1 MYTPVLIIGSGIA
14 GLSVAHNLKK
24 SNIKST
30 IITKAE
36 SYLKSNSIIAP
47 ANMRVFENYEEG
59 IKLYMNQCNGNEEM
73 IKSIYYNQKYLIETL
88 ENLGIKTKKTPIGI
102 IPESNGTKGGHQ
114 IMKALGENIENIMTS
129 TVLLDIKINSAHVEC
144 LVYNKEKG
152 FLKINCSV
160 LVFSVGGF
168 ANIFKY
174 NDNSNTATGDS
185 LYILQKETSKLKGIS
200 TIMFHPFSINE
211 GKKILVGDIV
221 SSLENI
227 YEKDKNGN
235 FKTLNMNNDTLE
247 AIKNNAYHNNEKFSS
262 ILRAFKD
269 KDVYLKFADED
280 SIKEKLKKY
289 GYSLSILK
297 DNMINVMPTAH
308 YTSGGFEVDANFKVD
323 DKIFA
328 NGECVFDGNKG
339 IGRIPGHP
347 FTSAIVSG
355 KIISEQIKNIQMNET
370 YETTD
375 FKIEEKIKTND
386 ENNLENNKK
395 ILEYFSEKV
404 SDTYLK
410 EMSCNE
416 IEKIINQLNESI
428 EKIEKTMKCV
438 KEVQIYYSLKLIKEV
453 LNEKIKEV

>member
-24 SNIKST
+24 CNIKST

-59 IKLYMNQCNGNEEM
+59 IKLYMNQCNGNEAM
-73 IKSIYYNQKYLIETL
+73 IKTIYYNQKYLIETL
-88 ENLGIKTKKTPIGI
+88 ENLGIKTKKTPIGV

-114 IMKALGENIENIMTS
+114 IMKALGENVENIMTS
-129 TVLLDIKINSAHVEC
+129 TVLLDIKINSTHVEC
-144 LVYNKEKG
+144 LVYNKKKG
-152 FLKINCSV
+152 FQKINCSV

-174 NDNSNTATGDS
+174 NDNSNMATGDS

-211 GKKILVGDIV
+211 GKRILVGDIV

-308 YTSGGFEVDANFKVD
+308 YTSGGFEVDENFKVD

-404 SDTYLK
+404 SDVYLK
-410 EMSCNE
+410 EMTCIE
-416 IEKIINQLNESI
+416 IGKIINQLNESI